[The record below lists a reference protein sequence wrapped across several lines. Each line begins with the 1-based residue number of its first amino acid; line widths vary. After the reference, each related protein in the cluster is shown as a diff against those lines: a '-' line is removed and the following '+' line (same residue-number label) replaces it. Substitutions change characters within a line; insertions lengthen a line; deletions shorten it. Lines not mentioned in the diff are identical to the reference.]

1 MIEQSTASPNPGPG
15 RPRLFDEAAALDRAL
30 QVFWRKGY
38 EMTTL
43 DDLTSSMGLSRSSFY
58 GCFGSKHD
66 VYLAAINRY
75 NDESYKALRALAHA
89 APTPHDAVR
98 RVIEAMADVDGDR
111 RGCFFVNC
119 VTELA
124 PHDAEIEA
132 LSRRHLDRIEDL
144 LADAYRDG
152 GAFADA
158 ADRARAVMSVAM
170 GATLMRKAGVET
182 DRLGALIAQIEPL
195 LPPART

>member
-1 MIEQSTASPNPGPG
+1 MGEQPSTPLKLGPG
-15 RPRLFDEAAALDRAL
+15 RPRLFDEPTVLDAAL

-43 DDLTSSMGLSRSSFY
+43 DDLTRATGLSRSSLY

-75 NDESYKALRALAHA
+75 DDESYKALRALAHA
-89 APTPHDAVR
+89 APTPRDTVQ
-98 RVIEAMADVDGDR
+98 RVIEAIADVDGDR

>member
-1 MIEQSTASPNPGPG
+1 MVEQSGTSIKPGPG
-15 RPRLFDEAAALDRAL
+15 RPRLFDEAAALDAAL
-30 QVFWRKGY
+30 HVFWRQGY
-38 EMTTL
+38 QMTTL
-43 DDLTSSMGLSRSSFY
+43 DDLTRATGLSRSSIY

-66 VYLAAINRY
+66 VYMAAINRY
-75 NDESYKALRALAHA
+75 NDVSYKALRALAHA
-89 APTPHDAVR
+89 APTPRDTVR

-132 LSRRHLDRIEDL
+132 LSRGHLDRIEDL
-144 LADAYRDG
+144 LADAYRGG
-152 GAFADA
+152 GASADA

-195 LPPART
+195 LPPATN